1 MILDFV
7 RQRVVASERMQQAVL
22 ALATLGSFSW
32 LLVQDQIHPLVVY
45 LLQLYLAF

>member
-7 RQRVVASERMQQAVL
+7 RRRAVTWERTQHTVL
-22 ALATLGSFSW
+22 AIATLGSFSW
-32 LLVQDQIHPLVVY
+32 LLAQDQIHPLVVY

>member
-7 RQRVVASERMQQAVL
+7 RQHVALSERTQQAAL

-32 LLVQDQIHPLVVY
+32 LLIQDQIHPLVVY